1 MPELAGMLS
10 AEDVAEAVMFAIT
23 RPRSQRILEM
33 AFRPMTEGSWG

>member
-1 MPELAGMLS
+1 
-10 AEDVAEAVMFAIT
+10 MFAIT